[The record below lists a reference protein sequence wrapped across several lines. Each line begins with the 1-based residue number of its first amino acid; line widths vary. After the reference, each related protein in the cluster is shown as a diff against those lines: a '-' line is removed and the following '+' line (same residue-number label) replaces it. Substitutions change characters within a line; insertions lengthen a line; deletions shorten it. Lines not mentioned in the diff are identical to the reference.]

1 MDIRL
6 LVTVFATVFL
16 AEIADKTQVATV
28 LYATQGD
35 NHKLTVF
42 AGAALAL
49 VLSSALAVFA
59 GALLSQWLNPRYV
72 SWFAG
77 TAFILVGV
85 WVLATG

>member
-1 MDIRL
+1 MDMKL
-6 LVTVFATVFL
+6 LVTVFTTVFL

-35 NHKLTVF
+35 SHKLTVF

>member
-1 MDIRL
+1 MDLKL

-42 AGAALAL
+42 AGSALAL
-49 VLSSALAVFA
+49 VLSSALAVFV
-59 GALLSQWLNPRYV
+59 GAVLSQWLNPRYV

>member
-1 MDIRL
+1 MDIKL

-28 LYATQGD
+28 LYATQSD

-42 AGAALAL
+42 AGSALAL
-49 VLSSALAVFA
+49 VLSSALAVFV